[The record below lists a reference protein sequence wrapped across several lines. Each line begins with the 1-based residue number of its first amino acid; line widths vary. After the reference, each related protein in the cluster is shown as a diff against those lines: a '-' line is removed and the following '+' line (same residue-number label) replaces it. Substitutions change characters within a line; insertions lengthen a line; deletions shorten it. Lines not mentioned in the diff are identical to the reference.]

1 MSKNHYI
8 IPVFVPHIG
17 CPHDCVFC
25 NQNTITGKK
34 KITMVNEEELD
45 PNRVNHIIKTYLYTI
60 NKTKNKDAIVEIS
73 FFGGTFTAI
82 PMNKQEELLKVAFS
96 YKTQGD
102 IDYIRLS
109 TRPDY
114 IDNVRLGLLK
124 KYSVDIIEL
133 GVQSLD
139 REVLKYSGRG
149 HSDEDVYSASKLIK
163 EFGFTL
169 GIQIMLGLPGDTMK
183 KDIETA
189 VKVSKIH
196 PEIARIYPA
205 LVIKDTPMETMVK
218 RGQYEPYTLFY
229 AIEVCKITYSI
240 LVSKGIN
247 VVRVGLQPTEDIN
260 ENAELICG
268 PFHPAF
274 RELME
279 SSLLNEMIFTY
290 MNLGKINSDIL
301 LKINPKNISK
311 LYSNKKYYFNFYK
324 EKHGAYDI
332 TVVQDPSM
340 DLDKVVIDTCKEE
353 IELSYMKF
361 LNNKSEEGKRMSL

>member
-8 IPVFVPHIG
+8 IPIFVPHIG
-17 CPHDCVFC
+17 CPHNCVFC

-34 KITMVNEEELD
+34 KISMNKEDELS
-45 PNRVNHIIKTYLYTI
+45 PVRVDSIIKEYLNTI
-60 NKTKNKDAIVEIS
+60 NSSKNDKAIIEVS

-82 PMNKQEELLKVAFS
+82 PMDIQEELLKVAFS
-96 YKTQGD
+96 YKIKGD
-102 IDYIRLS
+102 IKFIRLS

-114 IDNVRLGLLK
+114 IDNKRLSLLK

-139 REVLKYSGRG
+139 KDVLKKSGRG
-149 HSDEDVYSASKLIK
+149 HTEEDVYIASSLIK
-163 EFGFTL
+163 SFGFTL
-169 GIQIMLGLPGDTMK
+169 GIQVMLGLPGDNIK

-189 VKVSKIH
+189 IKVSEIY

-205 LVIKDTPMETMVK
+205 LVIRDTPMETMVK
-218 RGQYEPYTLFY
+218 RGQYEPYSLSY
-229 AIEVCKITYSI
+229 AVEVCTIVYSI
-240 LVSKGIN
+240 LTSKGVN

-279 SSLLNEMIFTY
+279 SSLLNEMIFSKL
-290 MNLGKINSDIL
+290 NSKKIYCDIL
-301 LKINPKNISK
+301 LTVNSKNISK
-311 LYSNKKYYFNFYK
+311 VYSNKKYYFNFYK
-324 EKHGAYDI
+324 EKYGI
-332 TVVQDPSM
+332 SNIKVEQDLNI
-340 DLDKVVIDTCKEE
+340 DLDKIIIETENEK
-353 IELSYMKF
+353 IELSYMEF
-361 LNNKSEEGKRMSL
+361 LNNKAKEGKSLII

>member
-34 KITMVNEEELD
+34 KITMIKEDDLD
-45 PNRVNHIIKTYLYTI
+45 PKRVNNIIKTYLDTI
-60 NKTKNKDAIVEIS
+60 NIIKNKDAIVEVS

-82 PMNKQEELLKVAFS
+82 PMEKQEELLKVAFS
-96 YKTQGD
+96 YKEQGA
-102 IDYIRLS
+102 INYIRLS

-114 IDNVRLGLLK
+114 IDHMRLDLLK

-149 HSDEDVYSASKLIK
+149 HTEDDVYRASKLIK

-169 GIQIMLGLPGDTMK
+169 GIQIMLGLPGDTIK

-189 VKVSKIH
+189 VKVSEIK

-218 RGQYEPYTLFY
+218 RGQYEPYSLFY
-229 AIEVCKITYSI
+229 AVEVCKVTYSI
-240 LVSKGIN
+240 LASKGIN
-247 VVRVGLQPTEDIN
+247 VIRVGLQPTEDIN

-290 MNLGKINSDIL
+290 LYLRKINCNIL

-324 EKHGAYDI
+324 EKYDMYNI
-332 TVVQDPSM
+332 TVVQDLNV
-340 DLDKVVIDTCKEE
+340 DLDKVIIDICKDN
-353 IELSYMKF
+353 IELSYIKF
-361 LNNKSEEGKRMSL
+361 LNNKAEEGKTLIL